1 MLLRNL
7 LTLAAILVAAGIG
20 FQLGKTTT
28 ASAAT
33 TNGRVFE
40 IRTYTAEPGKLEAL
54 HARFRDHTLAIFNK
68 HGMTSVGYFA
78 PTDEPLSKNTLIY
91 VLAFPSREAAKKS
104 WDEFRNDPDWQKVQ
118 KESEANGKLVTK
130 VDSVFAEPTDY
141 SPMK

>member
-1 MLLRNL
+1 MLRNF
-7 LTLAAILVAAGIG
+7 LTLFVILAAAGVG
-20 FQLGKTTT
+20 YHLGRTTT

-33 TNGRVFE
+33 NHVFE
-40 IRTYTAEPGKLEAL
+40 VRTYTAEPGKLEAL
-54 HARFRDHTLAIFNK
+54 QARFRDHTLEIFSK

-104 WDEFRNDPDWQKVQ
+104 WDEFRNDPEWQKVQ

-130 VDSVFAEPTDY
+130 VDSVFTEPTDF

>member
-1 MLLRNL
+1 MSSQHL
-7 LTLAAILVAAGIG
+7 LTLFAILAAAGIG

-28 ASAAT
+28 ANAAT
-33 TNGRVFE
+33 NRVFE

-54 HARFRDHTLAIFNK
+54 HARFRDHTVDIFKK

-78 PTDEPLSKNTLIY
+78 PSDEPLSKNTLIY
-91 VLAFPSREAAKKS
+91 VLAFPNREAAKKS
-104 WDEFRNDPDWQKVQ
+104 WDEFRSDPEWQKVA

-130 VDSVFAEPTDY
+130 VDSVFADPTDY

>member
-1 MLLRNL
+1 MLRRNL
-7 LTLAAILVAAGIG
+7 LTLSAILMAAGIG
-20 FQLGKTTT
+20 FHLGKTTT

-33 TNGRVFE
+33 SRVFE

-54 HARFRDHTLAIFNK
+54 HARFRDHTVAIFNK

-78 PTDEPLSKNTLIY
+78 PTDDPLSKNTLVY

-104 WDEFRNDPDWQKVQ
+104 WDEFRNDPEWQKVQ